1 MSRLEIL
8 EAEYKRALDH
18 PLFDDPAQYCVL
30 LDLIQNEIDWE
41 RKENV

>member
-8 EAEYKRALDH
+8 EAEYKRALED

-41 RKENV
+41 RKENA